1 MKNHIL
7 KKNIFIDHFQ
17 SKSLNTLFNHYLQKT
32 RMKESNNSR
41 NVEDVKINIELKEQ
55 ERVLHTKVIEKWK
68 KKIKEQ
74 KGNKQ
79 AKLIEENAL
88 QDKTGKQV
96 GFNFL

>member
-1 MKNHIL
+1 
-7 KKNIFIDHFQ
+7 
-17 SKSLNTLFNHYLQKT
+17 
-32 RMKESNNSR
+32 MKESNSSR
-41 NVEDVKINIELKEQ
+41 NIEDVKIHIQLKEQ

>member
-1 MKNHIL
+1 
-7 KKNIFIDHFQ
+7 
-17 SKSLNTLFNHYLQKT
+17 
-32 RMKESNNSR
+32 MKESNNSR

-55 ERVLHTKVIEKWK
+55 ERVLYTKVIERWK
-68 KKIKEQ
+68 KKIKERN
-74 KGNKQ
+74 GNKQ

>member
-1 MKNHIL
+1 
-7 KKNIFIDHFQ
+7 
-17 SKSLNTLFNHYLQKT
+17 
-32 RMKESNNSR
+32 MKESNSSR
-41 NVEDVKINIELKEQ
+41 NIEDVKIHIQLKEQ

-96 GFNFL
+96 GSNFKYFINSQSQIYDVELKKFAGCRPGARVINI